1 MDDIMVIAR
10 STASRVLRMKAV
22 YFLLAIGVCLIAS
35 GQLYG
40 DITAGQQKAYT
51 LDLGF
56 LLVTLV
62 GVLCALVACFDL
74 PRERREKTMVAL
86 LSRPLGRDRYLLG
99 KFIGVC
105 EIALVCMAIMAAALV
120 VISAQMGSG
129 WSGLEIIKGAII
141 LFAGVVQLASIGV
154 LLGTF
159 LKEWLATVVAL
170 IIFWLVYAIGALACT
185 AKGITHTLLL
195 LLPNFTIMSA
205 GGLVVRRVEL
215 EWIMVLH
222 ALMLAVA
229 YSLAML
235 VVAGFIFRRKDIA

>member
-99 KFIGVC
+99 KFIGIC
-105 EIALVCMAIMAAALV
+105 EIALVCMAIMGAALV
-120 VISAQMGSG
+120 VLSAQVASG
-129 WSGLEIIKGAII
+129 RPGLEIVKGVII
-141 LFAGVVQLASIGV
+141 LFAGVVQLAAIGV
-154 LLGTF
+154 VLGTF
-159 LKEWLATVVAL
+159 LKEWLATIVAL
-170 IIFWLVYAIGALACT
+170 IIFWLIYALGALACT
-185 AKGITHTLLL
+185 AEGPARVLLM
-195 LLPNFTIMSA
+195 LLPNFAIMSA
-205 GGLVVRRVEL
+205 GGLVVRGVEL

-235 VVAGFIFRRKDIA
+235 VVAGFIFKRKDIA